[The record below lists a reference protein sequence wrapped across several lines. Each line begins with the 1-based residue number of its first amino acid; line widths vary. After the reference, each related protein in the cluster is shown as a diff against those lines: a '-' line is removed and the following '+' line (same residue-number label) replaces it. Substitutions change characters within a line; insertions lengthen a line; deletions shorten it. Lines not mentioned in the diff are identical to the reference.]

1 MVNPGSKLN
10 YNQWRSLS
18 GGNSRGY
25 RRYEREYK
33 IYLDGFYKGNGFNGR
48 VAENNDNYERRTA

>member
-25 RRYEREYK
+25 RKYEREYK
-33 IYLDGFYKGNGFNGR
+33 IYLDNFYGEREFNGQ
-48 VAENNDNYERRTA
+48 VAEKNDNYGRRTA